1 MFHFPESKYAATYP
15 LEDLLPSHVL
25 QPAVQIP
32 NLLRQIIDLALVRAL
47 DLARLSNRQIQRELY
62 TGVYILAEPGTALLH
77 ILWNHADSVLAAVS
91 RAESKL
97 SGARAAL
104 GYHAVVVVECL
115 FDGDEDSNVR
125 FGDVVLRIVVPHFG
139 IVVACIPLLIAY
151 VEGGQTWVEG
161 RGAHTNYQ
169 RVLWKLF
176 EEALLDCAIHKEVQ
190 CL

>member
-1 MFHFPESKYAATYP
+1 
-15 LEDLLPSHVL
+15 
-25 QPAVQIP
+25 
-32 NLLRQIIDLALVRAL
+32 
-47 DLARLSNRQIQRELY
+47 
-62 TGVYILAEPGTALLH
+62 
-77 ILWNHADSVLAAVS
+77 
-91 RAESKL
+91 
-97 SGARAAL
+97 
-104 GYHAVVVVECL
+104 VVVVECL
-115 FDGDEDSNVR
+115 FDGDEDTNVR

-190 CL
+190 RLRGNREHGGKQRRSPHGEGFVAGWRTALRCSIC